1 MFEYAQRI
9 KILPP
14 YLFAQI
20 DQKKEGKAT
29 ARSGFN

>member
-20 DQKKEGKAT
+20 DQKKRGK
-29 ARSGFN
+29 SYSKEWI